1 MNRLFFN
8 YFVKSEINIFYSSLS
23 KINVENILVARAK
36 FRDLN
41 TQLNNTEFVFFD
53 SSLKHQLREQLHAIR
68 NKIIEVELEEEL
80 TTSKVNF
87 ETLKKSI

>member
-1 MNRLFFN
+1 MNRLFYN

-23 KINVENILVARAK
+23 KINVENIHVARAK

-41 TQLNNTEFVFFD
+41 MQLNNTEFVFFD
-53 SSLKHQLREQLHAIR
+53 SSLKHQLREQLNTIR

-80 TTSKVNF
+80 ITSSVFKKVH
-87 ETLKKSI
+87 LK